1 MTDEVA
7 GLVLAHNKA
16 QTLALVMARKQSLSM
31 ANVHARYIDTLETEG
46 WLDRQLEFLPT
57 DRQIAE
63 RQLAGTGLTA
73 PEFAVLIAYTKNT
86 NVAEMVR
93 SDLPDDPLLEGDLVN
108 YFPAP
113 LRERF
118 GEAIRNH
125 PLRREIVAT
134 AVVNEMVNLSGIS
147 FDHRMTEDTGA
158 SVVDVMRAWLVSR
171 EVFDFPGLWAE
182 IDALDGVP
190 LEVQLDLF
198 LDCRR
203 MVERGALWVLRHRR
217 PPFDLEDTAAYLKP
231 GIGELSTSLGRML
244 RGRMAEVMMSGEAS
258 RLAAGVPEQLA
269 ERAGAWPLLHTAFD
283 LVDLSQTTGRPIGE
297 LAAMQWELFD
307 ALDLMWLWEGIGSLP
322 RSDRWQ
328 TQARSAVRD
337 DLLST
342 LAELTAA
349 CVVSGRF
356 GAGVDDGQ
364 RPSGRPRRRDA
375 DRDSPRRELRPDDA
389 VGRPPPATQPRPH
402 VALRLRPSASGNTT

>member
-1 MTDEVA
+1 
-7 GLVLAHNKA
+7 
-16 QTLALVMARKQSLSM
+16 MARKQSLGM

-46 WLDRQLEFLPT
+46 WLDRQLEFLPS

-93 SDLPDDPLLEGDLVN
+93 SDLPDDELLNRDLVE
-108 YFPAP
+108 YFPTP

-118 GEAIRNH
+118 AEAILDH

-134 AVVNEMVNLSGIS
+134 IVVNQMVNLSGIS

-158 SVVDVMRAWLVSR
+158 SVVDVIRAWLVAR
-171 EVFDFPGLWAE
+171 EVFESDRLWSE
-182 IDALDGVP
+182 IDALGTTVP
-190 LEVQLDLF
+190 LDTQFDLF

-217 PPFDLEDTAAYLKP
+217 PPFGLTATVARLKP
-231 GIGELSTSLGRML
+231 GISELAVTLGMKL
-244 RGRMAEVMMSGEAS
+244 RGRMADVAMSEEAS
-258 RLAAGVPEQLA
+258 RLAAGVPESLA
-269 ERAGAWPLLHTAFD
+269 ERAAAWPVLHTAFD
-283 LVDLSQTTGRPIGE
+283 IVDLSETTGRRVGE
-297 LAAMQWELFD
+297 LSSVQWELFD

-328 TQARSAVRD
+328 TQARSALRD
-337 DLLST
+337 DLLSA
-342 LAELTAA
+342 LAELTEA
-349 CVVSGRF
+349 CVMSGGSVEEWMSINARPVSRVGTMLTEI
-356 GAGVDDGQ
+356 
-364 RPSGRPRRRDA
+364 RRAEGYDLTTL
-375 DRDSPRRELRPDDA
+375 S
-389 VGRPPPATQPRPH
+389 
-402 VALRLRPSASGNTT
+402 VALRQLRNLALTSRSTGATNSGQL

>member
-1 MTDEVA
+1 MYPRSLKSIELSPEARGVLGIASTAPLTPDQLVSAMLKAPVDLLWNGGIGTYVKAETETNAEVGDRANDGVRVNGGELRCRMVGEGGNLGFTQRGRVEFALGGGLIYTDAIDNSAGVDCSDHEVNIKILLDGVVAAGELTTKQRNELLASMTDEVA

-16 QTLALVMARKQSLSM
+16 QTLALVMARKQSLGM

-93 SDLPDDPLLEGDLVN
+93 SELPDDPLLEADLVD

-158 SVVDVMRAWLVSR
+158 SVVDVMRAWLVVSR
-171 EVFDFPGLWAE
+171 GLRLPASVGR
-182 IDALDGVP
+182 DRRPRRA
-190 LEVQLDLF
+190 
-198 LDCRR
+198 CRWR
-203 MVERGALWVLRHRR
+203 CSSTCSSTAGGWSSVGALWVLRHRR
-217 PPFDLEDTAAYLKP
+217 PPFDLVGATAYLKP
-231 GIGELSTSLGRML
+231 GIGELSVRWAGCC
-244 RGRMAEVMMSGEAS
+244 
-258 RLAAGVPEQLA
+258 AAG
-269 ERAGAWPLLHTAFD
+269 WPT
-283 LVDLSQTTGRPIGE
+283 
-297 LAAMQWELFD
+297 
-307 ALDLMWLWEGIGSLP
+307 
-322 RSDRWQ
+322 
-328 TQARSAVRD
+328 
-337 DLLST
+337 
-342 LAELTAA
+342 
-349 CVVSGRF
+349 
-356 GAGVDDGQ
+356 
-364 RPSGRPRRRDA
+364 
-375 DRDSPRRELRPDDA
+375 
-389 VGRPPPATQPRPH
+389 
-402 VALRLRPSASGNTT
+402 